1 MTVDA
6 SEISVVVAYPDDI
19 SVVIDCAQPVE
30 ATVELGGPPG
40 ASSYDIWLQQPGN
53 AGKTV
58 SEYLES
64 LRGPPGNTGDPGPPG
79 QDATGLSGFPV
90 VFNALMPGDLL
101 EFSATN
107 AWVNGRPQSLTDG
120 GNF

>member
-1 MTVDA
+1 MSLEA
-6 SEISVVVAYPDDI
+6 SEISIVAENSNEI

-30 ATVELGGPPG
+30 ATVEVGGPPG

-58 SEYLES
+58 VEYLES
-64 LRGPPGNTGDPGPPG
+64 LHGPKGDRGETGPPGA
-79 QDATGLSGFPV
+79 DAAAGLGGFPV
-90 VFNALMPGDLL
+90 LLNDILPGDLL
-101 EFSATN
+101 EFGAS